1 MNTHIRSSIYLL
13 LQGPHEVGNMIL
25 GFEGV
30 TQIMIGLATSIIH
43 EHSYKI
49 LYIFAVTGSP

>member
-30 TQIMIGLATSIIH
+30 TQIMIGLASSDRVLH
-43 EHSYKI
+43 QVS
-49 LYIFAVTGSP
+49 SD